1 MLEKKTDELT
11 DMRELVSFHRSLWNA
26 LPWLPL
32 FNSFAICTRRI
43 EQFQRS
49 MNCDMKC
56 LQKRMCLDRLPPT
69 LDALVMV
76 AAPPPP
82 ILGGDL
88 KISDQ
93 NNWGGPDQ
101 KIKFGRGGKL
111 I

>member
-11 DMRELVSFHRSLWNA
+11 DMRDLVSFHRSLWNA

-76 AAPPPP
+76 AA
-82 ILGGDL
+82 LGSSLVYDSSL
-88 KISDQ
+88 SLSVSVKVT
-93 NNWGGPDQ
+93 
-101 KIKFGRGGKL
+101 
-111 I
+111 

>member
-11 DMRELVSFHRSLWNA
+11 DMHDLVSFHRSLWNA

-56 LQKRMCLDRLPPT
+56 LQKRMCLDRLPPI

-76 AAPPPP
+76 AAPP
-82 ILGGDL
+82 
-88 KISDQ
+88 
-93 NNWGGPDQ
+93 N
-101 KIKFGRGGKL
+101 FRGRPKNFRPK
-111 I
+111 

>member
-1 MLEKKTDELT
+1 MLEKKTDEQT
-11 DMRELVSFHRSLWNA
+11 DMCDLVSFRRSLWNA

-49 MNCDMKC
+49 MNCNMKC

-76 AAPPPP
+76 AA
-82 ILGGDL
+82 LGSSLVYDSSL
-88 KISDQ
+88 SLSVSVKVT
-93 NNWGGPDQ
+93 
-101 KIKFGRGGKL
+101 
-111 I
+111 

>member
-1 MLEKKTDELT
+1 MLEKKTDKLT
-11 DMRELVSFHRSLWNA
+11 DMCDLVSFHRSLWNA

-69 LDALVMV
+69 LDALVNFFW
-76 AAPPPP
+76 
-82 ILGGDL
+82 GEL

-93 NNWGGPDQ
+93 NNWGG
-101 KIKFGRGGKL
+101 GGGGVA
-111 I
+111 

>member
-11 DMRELVSFHRSLWNA
+11 DMRDLVSFHRSLWNA

-56 LQKRMCLDRLPPT
+56 LQKRTCLDRLPPT

-76 AAPPPP
+76 AGPPPSLP
-82 ILGGDL
+82 LNFGADL

-93 NNWGGPDQ
+93 NNWGGT
-101 KIKFGRGGKL
+101 
-111 I
+111 

>member
-11 DMRELVSFHRSLWNA
+11 DMRNLVSFHRSLWNA

-76 AAPPPP
+76 AA
-82 ILGGDL
+82 LGSSLVYDSSL
-88 KISDQ
+88 SLSVSVKVT
-93 NNWGGPDQ
+93 
-101 KIKFGRGGKL
+101 
-111 I
+111 

>member
-11 DMRELVSFHRSLWNA
+11 DMRDLVSFHRSLWNA

-49 MNCDMKC
+49 MNCNMKC

-76 AAPPPP
+76 AA
-82 ILGGDL
+82 LGSSLVYDSSL
-88 KISDQ
+88 SLSVSVKVT
-93 NNWGGPDQ
+93 
-101 KIKFGRGGKL
+101 
-111 I
+111 

>member
-1 MLEKKTDELT
+1 MLEKKTDEQT
-11 DMRELVSFHRSLWNA
+11 DMCDLVSFHRSLWNA

-49 MNCDMKC
+49 MNCNMKC

-76 AAPPPP
+76 AA
-82 ILGGDL
+82 LGSSLVYDSSL
-88 KISDQ
+88 SLSVSVKVT
-93 NNWGGPDQ
+93 
-101 KIKFGRGGKL
+101 
-111 I
+111 